1 MGEVTPTCNWKVQ
14 CRMALIRDGLWRLVN
29 DESETAPSG
38 EDTDYLCKEE
48 AELKRDQILI
58 LEEKGN
64 DN

>member
-1 MGEVTPTCNWKVQ
+1 M
-14 CRMALIRDGLWRLVN
+14 N

-58 LEEKGN
+58 PEEKGN